1 MEIITKHR
9 PIGGIVTKKSST
21 KNVQSFFILFFI
33 AKLHLTLQ
41 LVYKER
47 QHTMNCSL
55 FGPKQEEDVRAL
67 FYLNKVKR
75 TVNSVRFFV
84 FKNRKIFFFFSC
96 FFFSCQFS
104 VLAISLPF
112 FSKKK
117 EEEVTELFRNM
128 SEHFN
133 VSEHINV
140 NVSEQIIRGC
150 YLEETKALTFIEF
163 NRNNF
168 TGTILSGAKNL
179 MLTSKFSYYFRK
191 YSSKFLQTSKYAP
204 TVLSFSS
211 ALDNAYR
218 CSNLQC
224 SFSTRVFYGLSAS
237 TYFLRGCLSSYN
249 ILTGTNFYSLNFL
262 NYLVFGGN
270 VLNLHAYERYVDLR
284 RIARLDL
291 QPPFTWGQ
299 NLFRYIPFGISL
311 LERNQRV
318 SIFDLPQVLPYPY
331 ITPVNKQALFIKMCL
346 DLSKSDSNF
355 CQGYVANFLEQ
366 Q

>member
-1 MEIITKHR
+1 METKKNPR
-9 PIGGIVTKKSST
+9 PFGGIIIKKTTKMGT
-21 KNVQSFFILFFI
+21 VQSFFILFFI

-55 FGPKQEEDVRAL
+55 FGPKQEEDVPAF

-84 FKNRKIFFFFSC
+84 FKNKKIFFFFSC

-104 VLAISLPF
+104 VLAITLPF

-128 SEHFN
+128 SEH
-133 VSEHINV
+133 INV
-140 NVSEQIIRGC
+140 NVSEHIIRGC
-150 YLEETKALTFIEF
+150 SLEETKALTFIEF

-179 MLTSKFSYYFRK
+179 MLTSNFSYYFRK

-311 LERNQRV
+311 LERNQKV

-366 Q
+366 P